1 MKKIL
6 YCTLLTGILAPL
18 VHGQQRQDELVANE
32 ELDSFAIAEQLYLQT
47 RSDKVDPA
55 GRVAM
60 LNRAAELFGRFTAK
74 FPKSSQYGRAAYMQA
89 TCLVEAGNEASAFS
103 ILGKLANGAYGEYT
117 AAAAYR
123 LATQASG
130 RNLWEKAAGFY
141 SIVIR
146 TTGRAELR
154 NDSLYRMARTQVQ
167 LGKRKDAEATFRR
180 LLVLPDVAADIYR
193 ATLMALANMK
203 TEDGEDAEAY
213 SLFLRLL
220 DAPHLEPALRGTAT
234 LQAARLASRLGKTNE
249 AQQHY
254 ARLANIPGM
263 EKYAGEAQ
271 MESILALYKKQDY
284 QGVLDLVASHYSQM
298 QDAAKE
304 ARRAL
309 IVGQSYMELK
319 QYDNAAQWFDVAE
332 NAQPGTPLAADAS
345 YRRLICAQQTRSGNF
360 FTLAERHINT
370 YASLGSQTASAP
382 CNDLVRL
389 MYADR
394 MMLVD
399 VAEAARQ
406 FDAINFSNLPEG
418 VRADAEYKK
427 AWCASQGDSF
437 DPVPTLDHFI
447 ATYTD
452 DAHMP
457 DAIALRGSALLKLN
471 KVGQALK
478 DFEQVIKDYPN
489 SEAVPVCWQKA
500 AQACAGNNP
509 KKMVAYYEG
518 LIKCGS
524 KVKPTAIAEAHYN
537 IARVLYETDPAGA
550 IPHFREARTMNP
562 DHYAS
567 LVDLSLV
574 QCYFKMK
581 DAENLRLSLESLE
594 KGNPSSY
601 NALPPAILRWCGW
614 TCFQTKNYAQAD
626 KYLSDAVAREPRETY
641 TAADGSQKERP
652 RTEALVWKT
661 LARSRLELRSYER
674 GLEAA
679 EYYLS
684 MEEQP
689 YRRAEGMR
697 DKACLLIGLKR
708 SEEARKLCE
717 EAIALGIDG
726 PIKSSLFIAL
736 GDAWYSEG
744 QYSEAAKYYGRTANI
759 ISDKELKPIAIYKII
774 CALKRSDKVGEAA
787 QYEEML
793 RNEFPGWTPPS
804 NVKAMMEGG
813 TRP

>member
-6 YCTLLTGILAPL
+6 FLTLLPGLLSPL
-18 VHGQQRQDELVANE
+18 SFGQQQSDELVANE
-32 ELDSFAIAEQLYLQT
+32 ELDSFAIAEQLYLQA
-47 RSDKVDPA
+47 RSDKGEPS
-55 GRVAM
+55 GRAAM
-60 LNRAAELFGRFTAK
+60 LNRAAELFGRFTTRY
-74 FPKSSQYGRAAYMQA
+74 PKSELYGRAAYMQA
-89 TCLVEAGNEASAFS
+89 ACLAELGNEGSAFA

-123 LATQASG
+123 LATQASA
-130 RNLWEKAAGFY
+130 RNLWEKAIGFF
-141 SIVIR
+141 SIVTR
-146 TTGRAELR
+146 TTERRELS
-154 NDSLYRMARTQVQ
+154 NDALYRMARAQMQ
-167 LGKRKDAEATFRR
+167 LGKRKEAEETFRR
-180 LLVLPDVAADIYR
+180 LLVLPDVSSDIHRAA
-193 ATLMALANMK
+193 LMSLANMK

-220 DAPHLEPALRGTAT
+220 DTPSLEPSLRGTAT

-254 ARLANIPGM
+254 TRLAGIPGM

-271 MESILALYKKQDY
+271 MESILALYKKQNY
-284 QGVLDLVASHYSQM
+284 QAVIELVSSRYAQM

-332 NAQPGTPLAADAS
+332 KAQPGTALAADAS
-345 YRRLICAQQTRSGNF
+345 YRRLICAQQSRSANF
-360 FTLAERHINT
+360 FTLAEKHINT
-370 YASLGSQTASAP
+370 YAAPGSPTASAA

-399 VAEAARQ
+399 VPEAARQ
-406 FDAINFSNLPEG
+406 FDAINFANLPDG

-447 ATYTD
+447 ATYTND
-452 DAHMP
+452 VHMP
-457 DAIALRGSALLKLN
+457 DAIALRGGALMKQG
-471 KVGQALK
+471 KIGQALK
-478 DFEQVIKDYPN
+478 DFERVIKDYPN

-509 KKMVAYYEG
+509 KKMVTYYEG

-567 LVDLSLV
+567 LVDMSLV

-581 DAENLRLSLESLE
+581 DAENLRLSLEALE
-594 KGNPSSY
+594 KGNPASY

-614 TCFQTKNYAQAD
+614 TCFQSKNYAQAD

-641 TAADGSQKERP
+641 TAADGTQKERP

-661 LARSRLELRSYER
+661 LARSRLELRRYER

-736 GDAWYSEG
+736 GDAWYAEG
-744 QYSEAAKYYGRTANI
+744 QYSEAAKYYGRTANV
-759 ISDKELKPIAIYKII
+759 ISDKELKPLAIYKII
-774 CALKRSDKVGEAA
+774 SALKRSDKVGEAA
-787 QYEEML
+787 QYEEIL
-793 RNEFPGWTPPS
+793 RAEFPAWTPSP
-804 NVKAMMEGG
+804 NVKDMMEA
-813 TRP
+813 PSQP